1 MEIRPRGMVR
11 QRWKLSQGAWS
22 DKAGDYSKGRG
33 QTKKQRLGQGAW
45 SDKETE
51 VRARG
56 MVRQRKEDWGKKHGQ
71 TKKYRLGP
79 GAWSDKNGDLG
90 KWNGQTKK

>member
-11 QRWKLSQGAWS
+11 QSW
-22 DKAGDYSKGRG
+22 
-33 QTKKQRLGQGAW
+33 RLEQGAW

-51 VRARG
+51 IRARG

-79 GAWSDKNGDLG
+79 GAWSDKNGNLG